1 MLRHQMSSTPTIAL
15 PLHARDQPLL
25 HRGVMIERAVAVDMV
40 LADIDEDADGRIER
54 GREIDLVGRHLDH
67 MHAAHARRLQ
77 RQDRGADIAAHL
89 GVVARDLH
97 QMRDQRGRGRLAVGA
112 GDRDERRVG
121 REAPPLAAEQLD
133 VADHFDAGL
142 ARQQHAPVRRRMGQ
156 RRAGGEDQ
164 RGEIRP
170 GDLAQVGGDE
180 AGLRGLR
187 DIVGAVVAGD
197 DLGAAGLQRVT
208 ARKARAAEAEHRD
221 RLARKGGDGDHVIRI
236 SAASAWRGRRAPASP
251 R

>member
-1 MLRHQMSSTPTIAL
+1 MRTTRLPARSMRSAALRHQMSSTPMIAL
-15 PLHARDQPLL
+15 PWLHARDQPLL

-54 GREIDLVGRHLDH
+54 GREIDLIGRHLDH

-112 GDRDERRVG
+112 GDRHERRI
-121 REAPPLAAEQLD
+121 RRKALALTAEQLD
-133 VADHFDAGL
+133 IADHLDAGL
-142 ARQQHAPVRRRMGQ
+142 ARHQHAPVRRRMGQ

-164 RGEIRP
+164 RGEILPR
-170 GDLAQVGGDE
+170 DFAQVGGDE
-180 AGLRGLR
+180 IRPVQPWRHCRRCRRRRSPRRRRPSAR
-187 DIVGAVVAGD
+187 DSSQG
-197 DLGAAGLQRVT
+197 RS
-208 ARKARAAEAEHRD
+208 R
-221 RLARKGGDGDHVIRI
+221 
-236 SAASAWRGRRAPASP
+236 RGRTP
-251 R
+251 RPSCPKTR